1 MLQKRLKVGRVK
13 GETRS
18 ETNVLFFFVFYPVEV
33 WTIRLFLAGKCRPG
47 AAAVRL
53 LLGGK
58 NQVLQEEKKKK
69 KLLLRREPRHR
80 NNEKKDVLPV
90 WIRITVFRPFGGAEV
105 HFAGGSRKTR
115 RSRSPF
121 VMSTPKNQHKTG
133 L

>member
-1 MLQKRLKVGRVK
+1 MKRLQKRLKVGGVK

-18 ETNVLFFFVFYPVEV
+18 ETNVMLLFFFYPVGV
-33 WTIRLFLAGKCRPG
+33 WTIRLVLAGKCRPG

-69 KLLLRREPRHR
+69 TASEKRTPTPEQRKNVFLEPKR
-80 NNEKKDVLPV
+80 V
-90 WIRITVFRPFGGAEV
+90 VFRPFGGEV
-105 HFAGGSRKTR
+105 HFAGRKTR
-115 RSRSPF
+115 
-121 VMSTPKNQHKTG
+121 